1 MNVITESEINFGP
14 FDEANLFCIEHSE
27 IYKNLGSGIKT
38 VEFILKYTE
47 NSILF
52 LEAKKTCPN
61 AVN

>member
-1 MNVITESEINFGP
+1 MKQICFVSSILRFI
-14 FDEANLFCIEHSE
+14 
-27 IYKNLGSGIKT
+27 KNLGSGIKT